1 MFKYGF
7 DDIGDVKNEEDESAP
22 CFWEYDEDG
31 NLITSDWPHLSTE
44 WLDPSKKVT
53 KTILTRPVDIAPGG
67 ASSDE
72 VIQAPGGARTKDG
85 PAQNTWS
92 QITSDEFE
100 PASFA
105 ASRMW
110 GQPPAAIASLG
121 PSSTPSQ
128 FHGNSKLTK
137 ASIPDQPILQ
147 DTWADV
153 DDLEL

>member
-1 MFKYGF
+1 
-7 DDIGDVKNEEDESAP
+7 
-22 CFWEYDEDG
+22 
-31 NLITSDWPHLSTE
+31 
-44 WLDPSKKVT
+44 
-53 KTILTRPVDIAPGG
+53 
-67 ASSDE
+67 
-72 VIQAPGGARTKDG
+72 
-85 PAQNTWS
+85 
-92 QITSDEFE
+92 
-100 PASFA
+100 
-105 ASRMW
+105 MW